1 MLIVLANIIKMKA
14 YNPLQ
19 FLVDFKESV
28 SQGTQDILNIIKVGE
43 FSVLSQLRAYDL
55 LEQTS
60 DTVSFKAK
68 IEMLKVQLGVE
79 VVNKALLDLSLQIK
93 SYNMA
98 YQKYSEELDK
108 VFDAEKMSKLAKNYA
123 KPWEK
128 KYLKAKKEYQDA
140 VELWELAK
148 KTQSIFENGNFIK
161 RYFALRKLRN
171 KAGFKL
177 ERGKVGNYVTRTFDL
192 MQEAFGQMRKAE
204 LDKFSH
210 NVEYKCT
217 SQMYGKIYNGLKEL
231 MD

>member
-1 MLIVLANIIKMKA
+1 MKA

-108 VFDAEKMSKLAKNYA
+108 IFGAEKM
-123 KPWEK
+123 
-128 KYLKAKKEYQDA
+128 
-140 VELWELAK
+140 
-148 KTQSIFENGNFIK
+148 
-161 RYFALRKLRN
+161 
-171 KAGFKL
+171 
-177 ERGKVGNYVTRTFDL
+177 
-192 MQEAFGQMRKAE
+192 
-204 LDKFSH
+204 
-210 NVEYKCT
+210 
-217 SQMYGKIYNGLKEL
+217 
-231 MD
+231 